1 MSPASPLLRRA
12 IAALAA
18 IAVLTAFCLAI
29 IVAYSWNASRRAAS
43 EMRVVFRAQ
52 APLLDQAEKRE
63 QQRHI
68 VLRKDLAGISK
79 AERAVKTPAEIAK
92 RLPTAFPPLP
102 RPVWASLAPRAS
114 DAPEAP
120 AIITVPQEDLKPLFD
135 RLEDCRACQE
145 QLATAQQDLS
155 DERAKVSALTMERDA
170 ALKATRGGGF
180 WDRFGAGVKWFAV
193 GAAMGAIAASA
204 AHR

>member
-1 MSPASPLLRRA
+1 MSSASPLLRRA

-29 IVAYSWNASRRAAS
+29 IVAYSRNASRRAAS
-43 EMRVVFRAQ
+43 EMHVVFRAQ

-79 AERAVKTPAEIAK
+79 AERAAKTPAEIAK

-135 RLEDCRACQE
+135 RLEDCRTCQE
-145 QLATAQQDLS
+145 QQTRQASGVRSPQFWRPDKTRQASGVSISPTVILRGLCWMTLS
-155 DERAKVSALTMERDA
+155 SC
-170 ALKATRGGGF
+170 
-180 WDRFGAGVKWFAV
+180 
-193 GAAMGAIAASA
+193 
-204 AHR
+204 